1 MQQTQT
7 TKPQISEVQRS
18 IRSKRIKSIKKIM
31 KENNKWK
38 LNDNKLEVKE

>member
-18 IRSKRIKSIKKIM
+18 KRMKSIKKIM